1 MPIECMQGSMVT
13 FESILM
19 FLGSTVCHQLPE
31 RSYVFDGFQMPL
43 CARCIGI
50 HFGFFLSTLFF
61 LTGSRR
67 FASGLPGVKQMLVLG
82 AIMSF
87 FLVDAGL
94 SYSGISTSDNLR
106 RTLSG
111 LSLGVPFPF
120 VLYPLLNAILL
131 PGRNPRVILQSRAD
145 WGWLAG
151 LYGLGAVLILSS
163 VHVAA
168 DFYFVSVAGVVG
180 VFVFFTVLFSIV
192 VSLLAENMPMPARNK
207 VAAAA
212 VLAVVVLMILA
223 AVHEAFFPNI

>member
-1 MPIECMQGSMVT
+1 MVT

-31 RSYVFDGFQMPL
+31 RSYIFDGFQMPL

-50 HFGFFLSTLFF
+50 HFGFVLSTLFI

-67 FASGLPGVKQMLVLG
+67 FASGLPGVKQMIVLG

-120 VLYPLLNAILL
+120 VLYPLLNAILI
-131 PGRNPRVILQSRAD
+131 PGKNPRIILQDRID

-151 LYGLGAVLILSS
+151 LYGLGAVLIMSS
-163 VHVAA
+163 VRLAP
-168 DFYFVSVAGVVG
+168 DFYLVSVVGVAG
-180 VFVFFTVLFSIV
+180 VFVFFTVLFSLAFSI
-192 VSLLAENMPMPARNK
+192 LAENRPMPAHNK
-207 VAAAA
+207 VAIAA
-212 VLAVVVLMILA
+212 VLAVAVLMILA
-223 AVHEAFFPNI
+223 AVHEEFFPSV

>member
-1 MPIECMQGSMVT
+1 MVT

-19 FLGSTVCHQLPE
+19 LLGSTVCHQIPE
-31 RSYVFDGFQMPL
+31 RSYIFDGFQMPL

-50 HFGFFLSTLFF
+50 HFGFVLSTLFF

-67 FASGLPGVKQMLVLG
+67 FASGLPGVKQMIVLG

-111 LSLGVPFPF
+111 LSLGVPLPF
-120 VLYPLLNAILL
+120 VVYPLLNAILF
-131 PGRNPRVILQSRAD
+131 PGRNARVVLRGRND
-145 WGWLAG
+145 WVWLAG

-163 VHVAA
+163 VHLAV
-168 DFYFVSVAGVVG
+168 DFYFVSVIGVVG
-180 VFVFFTVLFSIV
+180 VFVFFTILFSV
-192 VSLLAENMPMPARNK
+192 AVSLLAENKPMPARFK
-207 VAAAA
+207 VAGAA
-212 VLAVVVLMILA
+212 VFAVVVLMILA
-223 AVHEAFFPNI
+223 AVHETLFPSV

>member
-1 MPIECMQGSMVT
+1 MPIECMQGLMVT

-31 RSYVFDGFQMPL
+31 RSYIFDGFQMPL

-50 HFGFFLSTLFF
+50 HFGFVLSTLFF

-67 FASGLPGVKQMLVLG
+67 FASGLPGVKQMIVLG

-120 VLYPLLNAILL
+120 VIYPLLNTILF
-131 PGRNPRVILQSRAD
+131 PARNPRVMLLNPLD

-151 LYGLGAVLILSS
+151 LFGLGAVLILSATHLAP
-163 VHVAA
+163 V
-168 DFYFVSVAGVVG
+168 FYLVSVIGVIG
-180 VFVFFTVLFSIV
+180 VFVFFTALLSVIL
-192 VSLLAENMPMPARNK
+192 SLLMENKPFSAWRK
-207 VAAAA
+207 VGGAAL
-212 VLAVVVLMILA
+212 LAIVVLMILA

>member
-1 MPIECMQGSMVT
+1 LMVT
-13 FESILM
+13 FESVLM

-31 RSYVFDGFQMPL
+31 RSYIFDGFQMPL

-50 HFGFFLSTLFF
+50 HFGFVLSTLFF

-67 FASGLPGVKQMLVLG
+67 FASGLPGVKQMIVLG

-120 VLYPLLNAILL
+120 VIYPLLSTILF
-131 PGRNPRVILQSRAD
+131 PARSPRVMLLNRID
-145 WGWLAG
+145 WVWFVG
-151 LYGLGAVLILSS
+151 LYGLGATLILS
-163 VHVAA
+163 AA
-168 DFYFVSVAGVVG
+168 HFAPIFYLVSVIGVIG
-180 VFVFFTVLFSIV
+180 VFVFFTVLFSVIL
-192 VSLLAENMPMPARNK
+192 SLLMENKPFSAWRK
-207 VAAAA
+207 AAGAA
-212 VLAVVVLMILA
+212 LLAVVVLMILA

>member
-1 MPIECMQGSMVT
+1 MVT

-31 RSYVFDGFQMPL
+31 RSYIFDGFQMPL

-50 HFGFFLSTLFF
+50 HFGFVLSTLFF

-67 FASGLPGVKQMLVLG
+67 FASGLPGVKQMIVLG

-87 FLVDAGL
+87 FLIDAGL

-120 VLYPLLNAILL
+120 VIYPLLSAILF
-131 PGRNPRVILQSRAD
+131 PARNPRVVLLNPVD
-145 WGWLAG
+145 WVWPAG
-151 LYGLGAVLILSS
+151 IYGLGAALILSAT
-163 VHVAA
+163 HLAPI
-168 DFYFVSVAGVVG
+168 FYLVSVIGVIG
-180 VFVFFTVLFSIV
+180 VFVFFTVLFSVIL
-192 VSLLAENMPMPARNK
+192 SLLMENKPFSPSRK
-207 VAAAA
+207 VASAAL
-212 VLAVVVLMILA
+212 LAVVVLMILA
-223 AVHEAFFPNI
+223 AAHEAFFPNI

>member
-31 RSYVFDGFQMPL
+31 RSYIFDGFQMPL

-50 HFGFFLSTLFF
+50 HFGFVLSTLFF

-67 FASGLPGVKQMLVLG
+67 FASGLPGVKQMIVLG

-87 FLVDAGL
+87 FLIDAGL

-120 VLYPLLNAILL
+120 VMYPLLSAILF
-131 PGRNPRVILQSRAD
+131 PARNPRVVLLNPVD
-145 WGWLAG
+145 WVWPAG
-151 LYGLGAVLILSS
+151 LYGLGAALILSATHLAPIFYLAS
-163 VHVAA
+163 VI
-168 DFYFVSVAGVVG
+168 GVIG
-180 VFVFFTVLFSIV
+180 VFVFFTVLFSVIL
-192 VSLLAENMPMPARNK
+192 SLLMENKPFSPSRK
-207 VAAAA
+207 VASAAL
-212 VLAVVVLMILA
+212 LAVVVLMILA
-223 AVHEAFFPNI
+223 AAHEAFFPSI